1 MCIRDRTGGGAY
13 FFRTLADHLHPLT
26 DDAVTDLLW
35 DLVWSGRVT
44 GDTFAPLRAYLAG
57 GRTAHKTRSTSPRR
71 SRYAGRGATLRG
83 AGRLGSSGM
92 PSGSVLRSGPARTVG
107 RWSVLPPGERD
118 VTVTAYAQAEILL
131 DRYGVVTR
139 GAVAAEDIPGGFAG
153 VYRLLAAAEEAG
165 RVRRGYFVEGLGAS
179 QFGTTGAVDRLR
191 AGSRPLDD
199 TPAEPLTALVLA
211 ACDPANPFGAALP
224 WPPRASVEDDTATS
238 RGHQPARKAGALVV
252 IVDGQLVLYV
262 ERGGKTLLTWTDDES
277 ALRVSAEALAR
288 AVRDGA
294 LGRLTVEKTD
304 GESVLRSDHPL
315 TRALAA
321 AGFHATPRGLR
332 LRR

>member
-1 MCIRDRTGGGAY
+1 MCIRDSDELMATGEVTWQGHGALAGDDGWVSLHPSDIAHLTLRDPTRDADGDLPEDAVRLLAHLTGGGAY

-26 DDAVTDLLW
+26 DDAVTEMLW

-153 VYRLLAAAEEAG
+153 VYRLLSAAEEAG

-252 IVDGQLVLYV
+252 IVDGQLVLLSLIHIS
-262 ERGGKTLLTWTDDES
+262 E
-277 ALRVSAEALAR
+277 
-288 AVRDGA
+288 
-294 LGRLTVEKTD
+294 
-304 GESVLRSDHPL
+304 P
-315 TRALAA
+315 TR
-321 AGFHATPRGLR
+321 PY
-332 LRR
+332 